1 MDAFILLQYCINS
14 VPVFLRRSVD
24 TQEINYMF
32 RGFDQHIDAE
42 IFRIAQTDY
51 LHANEICRK
60 RLRCVRTIPKRLGGL
75 GLITHS
81 FGAGEKNLLKARISF
96 IRFVDQYYRSMSVPD
111 DYFSVLDLMQYAD
124 GADQTNPSELLQ
136 RYYMAQSNSL
146 LEELAR
152 CPEDK
157 WFAAWFRS
165 NQFKGSGKWL
175 EPLPP
180 YMQRLRLNDTELVC
194 NLRARLGIAPISEDM
209 LYPTSQHN
217 GPLNPTSLRRPVS
230 GDSCNCMTG
239 SESTALGVCN
249 FLHSLDCKS
258 NMEFVNKRH
267 NLVRNILG
275 DLLRK
280 SCSGALVELEPHVLG
295 HAERPDLLLYRNG
308 RETYLDVVIVN
319 PSCPSQLNAHHSD
332 ENADAANLDKERL
345 KTSKYSDWNV
355 HVIPFAVEATGRFGP
370 SALKFIKSVTQRMG
384 KSRATYM
391 QQIQCAI
398 AKLNGQMFSKT
409 IRSLRMSGF
418 GVQYHVM

>member
-1 MDAFILLQYCINS
+1 
-14 VPVFLRRSVD
+14 
-24 TQEINYMF
+24 
-32 RGFDQHIDAE
+32 
-42 IFRIAQTDY
+42 
-51 LHANEICRK
+51 
-60 RLRCVRTIPKRLGGL
+60 
-75 GLITHS
+75 
-81 FGAGEKNLLKARISF
+81 
-96 IRFVDQYYRSMSVPD
+96 
-111 DYFSVLDLMQYAD
+111 
-124 GADQTNPSELLQ
+124 
-136 RYYMAQSNSL
+136 
-146 LEELAR
+146 LEELTR

-175 EPLPP
+175 EPLPL

-217 GPLNPTSLRRPVS
+217 GPLNPTLLRRPVS
-230 GDSCNCMTG
+230 GDSCNCTTG
-239 SESTALGVCN
+239 SDTRVTGVRNC
-249 FLHSLDCKS
+249 LHSLDCKR
-258 NMEFVNKRH
+258 NMEFINKRH

-280 SCSGALVELEPHVLG
+280 SCSGALVEVEPHVLG
-295 HAERPDLLLYRNG
+295 YAERPDLLLYRNG

-332 ENADAANLDKERL
+332 ENADAANLDKENT
-345 KTSKYSDWNV
+345 KMDKYKDWNI

-370 SALKFIKSVTQRMG
+370 SALKFIKSITQRMG

-418 GVQYHVM
+418 EVQYHVN